1 MKRVLVVYYT
11 QTGQLKEIVDSL
23 TAPLEADPGIELHY
37 ERIRPANDFPFPW
50 SGMDFFEAF
59 PESVQEVP
67 SALEPFTFDPE
78 TAYDLI
84 ILAYQPW
91 FLSPSIPMSSFLQS
105 PEAQQVME
113 GRPVLSISGSR
124 NMWITAQEKLKKRIA
139 SNGGTLVGNIA
150 LVDRHSNLISLV
162 TILGW
167 LLKGK
172 REGLMGIFP
181 RSGVSKEDVEAA
193 TRFGRIVRDR
203 LPGELDPSLQKKLLD
218 AGAVRIL
225 PNLMILEKRGSRAF
239 EAFSKFIRKKGGPG
253 SPGRRARLR
262 LFASL
267 LFPVLII
274 LSPITTLSSYMILL
288 IRRKWI
294 KREIHYHSGVSME
307 RNESAS
313 KVGS

>member
-23 TAPLEADPGIELHY
+23 TAPLETDPGVELHY
-37 ERIRPANDFPFPW
+37 ERIRPANDFSFPW

-59 PESVQEVP
+59 PESVQEIP

-78 TAYDLI
+78 TSYDLI

-105 PEAQQVME
+105 PEAKQVME
-113 GRPVLSISGSR
+113 GKPVLSISGSR

-139 SNGGTLVGNIA
+139 SNGGLLVGNIA

-193 TRFGRIVRDR
+193 TGFGKILRDR
-203 LPGELDPSLQKKLLD
+203 LPGELDPSLQNELLD
-218 AGAVRIL
+218 AGAVQIL
-225 PNLMILEKRGSRAF
+225 PNLMILEKRGSKAF

-274 LSPITTLSSYMILL
+274 LSPITTLSSYLILL

-294 KREIHYHSGVSME
+294 RKEIRYHSGVSME
-307 RNESAS
+307 RNENAT